1 VQEQRPTRRSLAEEL
16 ELHAP
21 ADSLTHP
28 ITGPNPAA
36 ASTPPAGPT
45 GPPASV
51 RVAGAGG
58 VIAVLVAVDQALQ
71 AQGKTLAD
79 LTINSG
85 PLAGALVANWPI
97 VAVFA
102 WAAWSLHSKWAA
114 HVTWTRDRARV
125 QDEASA
131 RQVRAILKVAAKVEG
146 LETSFVAA
154 QRETSDLRQ
163 QVQRIEVDVQSLR
176 RDLERDRR

>member
-1 VQEQRPTRRSLAEEL
+1 MQDQRPIRRSLAEEL
-16 ELHAP
+16 DLPAP
-21 ADSLTHP
+21 ADSLSRP
-28 ITGPNPAA
+28 VTGSNPTAA
-36 ASTPPAGPT
+36 QEDPPPS

-85 PLAGALVANWPI
+85 PLAGALVANWPM
-97 VAVFA
+97 VAIIA
-102 WAAWSLHSKWAA
+102 WAAWRLHAA
-114 HVTWTRDRARV
+114 WERHVQWTRGRARV
-125 QDEASA
+125 QDDASA
-131 RQVRAILKVAAKVEG
+131 RQVRAILKVAAKVEA
-146 LETSFVAA
+146 LEGSFVAG

-163 QVQRIEVDVQSLR
+163 QVQRLDVDVQSLR

>member
-1 VQEQRPTRRSLAEEL
+1 MQDLRPRRSLAEEL
-16 ELHAP
+16 DLPAP
-21 ADSLTHP
+21 ADSLSRP
-28 ITGPNPAA
+28 VTGPHAT
-36 ASTPPAGPT
+36 ASPEPPPS

-71 AQGKTLAD
+71 ANGKTLAD

-85 PLAGALVANWPI
+85 PLAGALVANWPM
-97 VAVFA
+97 VAVFG
-102 WAAWSLHSKWAA
+102 WAAWRLHAA
-114 HVTWTRDRARV
+114 WERHTTWTRDRARV

-131 RQVRAILKVAAKVEG
+131 RQVRAILKVAAKVEA
-146 LETSFVAA
+146 LEGSFVAG
-154 QRETSDLRQ
+154 QNETMSLRQ

>member
-1 VQEQRPTRRSLAEEL
+1 MQDQRPIRRSLAEEL
-16 ELHAP
+16 DLPAP
-21 ADSLTHP
+21 ADSLSRP
-28 ITGPNPAA
+28 VTGPHAVAVQDPA
-36 ASTPPAGPT
+36 PA

-51 RVAGAGG
+51 KVAGAGG

-79 LTINSG
+79 LTIHSG

-97 VAVFA
+97 VFVFA

-146 LETSFVAA
+146 LESSFTAA